1 MDYRKATDQQ
11 LMVIMRAEDRA
22 TLRERVEAET
32 EWMRRTRPQWERVQ
46 HRLKAVYR

>member
-1 MDYRKATDQQ
+1 MDYWKATDQQ

-22 TLRERVEAET
+22 TLRERAEAET

-46 HRLKAVYR
+46 VKIKRKMG